1 MSIENAKEFLKKI
14 AEDEAL
20 KERLAGKEP
29 EEVLAAAKEL
39 GMECTREELEEVAKS
54 MELGPD
60 EMGDVSAG
68 INLDSLFGVRPPKD
82 IPKCTN
88 PAGHHWVYTHHE
100 EEENTLLGFIPWG
113 TKGYNYFECTFC
125 HATKKEHV

>member
-1 MSIENAKEFLKKI
+1 MSMENAKEFLKKI
-14 AEDEAL
+14 TEDEAL

-39 GMECTREELEEVAKS
+39 GMECTREELEEIAKS

-100 EEENTLLGFIPWG
+100 EKEDKLFWLIPIG
-113 TKGYNYFECTFC
+113 TIGYNHFECSFC